1 MPQSGIDQDALIEM
15 FASASA
21 KQTAQLREA
30 VGQATLKALQGR
42 EMSLK
47 NIKQV
52 VKAVTEAASAG
63 ALRNVTPRLDVEAM
77 LNGALAGLDDALLKA
92 VDANRVA
99 LERLVDQGV
108 GLQEKQLKKAMA
120 DLEKLEDTM
129 FEAVR
134 KAAGS
139 ASLAR
144 LAGPWSEVLGKMEA
158 AGSLTGAQA
167 SATLEQLGSQMQQM
181 QTAMR
186 ESRAAGLKA
195 AQTLAQSYAALV
207 SGVLMGMSDALRQ
220 GAAPT
225 PAPEPAPKAAARPSR
240 KPGA

>member
-1 MPQSGIDQDALIEM
+1 MPKSAIDQDALIEM

-30 VGQATLKALQGR
+30 VSQATLKALQGR

-52 VKAVTEAASAG
+52 IKAVTEATSAG
-63 ALRNVTPRLDVEAM
+63 ALQNVTPKVDVEAM
-77 LNGALAGLDDALLKA
+77 LNGALAGMDDALLKA

-99 LERLVDQGV
+99 LERLVEQGV
-108 GLQEKQLKKAMA
+108 DLQEKQLKKAID

-129 FEAVR
+129 FDTIR
-134 KAAGS
+134 KASGGADLS
-139 ASLAR
+139 KLS
-144 LAGPWSEVLGKMEA
+144 GPWGEVLGKFEQN
-158 AGSLTGAQA
+158 GSLTGAQA
-167 SATLEQLGSQMQQM
+167 TATLENLTGQM
-181 QTAMR
+181 QTAVR
-186 ESRAAGLKA
+186 QTRAAGLKA

-220 GAAPT
+220 GGDEE
-225 PAPEPAPKAAARPSR
+225 EPAPKGGTKPVAKSSR
-240 KPGA
+240 KSAG

>member
-1 MPQSGIDQDALIEM
+1 MLKSGIDQDALIEM

-30 VGQATLKALQGR
+30 VSQATVKALQGR

-47 NIKQV
+47 NVKQV

-63 ALRNVTPRLDVEAM
+63 ALKNATPKVDVEAM
-77 LNGALAGLDDALLKA
+77 LDGALAGMDDALLKA

-99 LERLVDQGV
+99 LERLVEQGV
-108 GLQEKQLKKAMA
+108 DLQEKQLKKALD

-129 FEAVR
+129 LGAVR
-134 KAAGS
+134 KAAGGAALS
-139 ASLAR
+139 P
-144 LAGPWSEVLGKMEA
+144 LAGPWGEVLGKMEQ

-167 SATLEQLGSQMQQM
+167 SATLEQMSGQMQS
-181 QTAMR
+181 AMR
-186 ESRAAGLKA
+186 ETRAAGMKA

-220 GAAPT
+220 GGAEAPV
-225 PAPEPAPKAAARPSR
+225 PKPSAKSSR
-240 KPGA
+240 KAGA

>member
-1 MPQSGIDQDALIEM
+1 MLKSGIDQDALIEM

-21 KQTAQLREA
+21 KQTAQLRDA

-47 NIKQV
+47 NIKSV
-52 VKAVTEAASAG
+52 IKSVTEAASAG
-63 ALRNVTPRLDVEAM
+63 ALQNVTPKVDVESM
-77 LNGALAGLDDALLKA
+77 LNGALAGMDDALLKA

-99 LERLVDQGV
+99 LERLTDQGV
-108 GLQEKQLKKAMA
+108 GLQEKQLKKALD
-120 DLEKLEDTM
+120 DLQKLEDTM
-129 FEAVR
+129 FETVR
-134 KAAGS
+134 KASGGAD
-139 ASLAR
+139 LAK
-144 LAGPWSEVLGKMEA
+144 LAGPWAEVLGKFEQ

-167 SATLEQLGSQMQQM
+167 SATFEQMTGQM

-195 AQTLAQSYAALV
+195 AQTLAQSYTALV

-220 GAAPT
+220 GGS
-225 PAPEPAPKAAARPSR
+225 EPAAAAKAAAKPR
-240 KPGA
+240 K

>member
-1 MPQSGIDQDALIEM
+1 MPKSGIDQDALIEM

-30 VGQATLKALQGR
+30 VSQATLKALQGR

-47 NIKQV
+47 NIKAV
-52 VKAVTEAASAG
+52 LKSVTEAASTG
-63 ALRNVTPRLDVEAM
+63 ALQNVTPKVDVEAM
-77 LNGALAGLDDALLKA
+77 LNGALAGMDDALLKA

-108 GLQEKQLKKAMA
+108 DLQEKQLKKALD

-129 FEAVR
+129 FDTVR
-134 KAAGS
+134 KATAG
-139 ASLAR
+139 ADMAK
-144 LAGPWSEVLGKMEA
+144 LAGPWAEVLGKFEQS
-158 AGSLTGAQA
+158 GSLTGAQA
-167 SATLEQLGSQMQQM
+167 NATLEQMTSQM

-186 ESRAAGLKA
+186 QSRAAGLKA

-220 GAAPT
+220 GGGDDAAPASK
-225 PAPEPAPKAAARPSR
+225 APGKSGR
-240 KPGA
+240 K

>member
-1 MPQSGIDQDALIEM
+1 MLKSGIDQEALIEM
-15 FASASA
+15 FANATA
-21 KQTAQLREA
+21 KQTAQLRDA

-52 VKAVTEAASAG
+52 IRSVTEAASNG
-63 ALRNVTPRLDVEAM
+63 ALKNATPKVDVEAM
-77 LNGALAGLDDALLKA
+77 LDGALAGMDDALLKA

-108 GLQEKQLKKAMA
+108 GLQEKQLKKALD

-129 FEAVR
+129 FESVR
-134 KAAGS
+134 KVAGGAGLS
-139 ASLAR
+139 Q
-144 LAGPWSEVLGKMEA
+144 LAGPWGEVLGKMEQ

-167 SATLEQLGSQMQQM
+167 SATLEQMTGQM

-186 ESRAAGLKA
+186 QSRAAGLKA

-207 SGVLMGMSDALRQ
+207 SGVLMGMSDAMRQ
-220 GAAPT
+220 GAAEAEA
-225 PAPEPAPKAAARPSR
+225 PAPAPKAAGRSSR
-240 KPGA
+240 K